1 MSNFLKK
8 NEKKLTRIVALSLAV
23 IFVAMVAW
31 IAIDKFLSISPYF
44 EDQTFAA
51 ALADSLGKP
60 ARFLNEDDL
69 EEFEV
74 MVVSCSVTADPNSGY
89 QTVTIPFVTLGKA
102 DYADHIIENTRKMNE
117 ETEEEEKEES
127 SETSD
132 TSDVSKDEG
141 PKFDTVQV
149 YATPSTVADIVKF
162 KNLRVLSAIDSSTAY
177 NISYDTYLA
186 SMYAQLTG
194 STTTVSA
201 SMIYKAIVPSDL
213 DSLTDLAPLTKLE
226 YLGVAYSS
234 IPDLKGIENFP
245 NLLVL
250 DASTCKVTSVEGVEK
265 APELLGLYLGSNTL
279 TKVDGVEKLEKL
291 ETLELSSNKIAEL
304 PKFSE
309 NSALINLSLSGN
321 KLTKL
326 DVNFKNL
333 TSLYV
338 DGNEIKDLAITAPK
352 LETLNLS
359 GNKLTKLDAL
369 KDLTTLEALDLSGN
383 STIIDL
389 APIASLK
396 NLTTLGLIF
405 TKDKAATKLTDISA
419 LKDMTKLETLSISYT
434 GVKDIDAIA
443 GLKELTSLT
452 INNSKV
458 VSTKALEKLSK
469 LTTVDLSAN
478 DIEDVVGLKNKK
490 KLSSLNLSENNIKDI
505 SDLKGAFTVDTI
517 KTLNFKG
524 NMITDWKPL
533 DAYKKAT
540 ITKENNSANKPN
552 KDETSK
558 DETSKNETSNNEE
571 SKEVSEEVS
580 ETSK

>member
-8 NEKKLTRIVALSLAV
+8 NEKKLTQIIALSLAV

-51 ALADSLGKP
+51 ALADGLGTS
-60 ARFLNEDDL
+60 ARFLDEKDL

-74 MVVSCSVTADPNSGY
+74 MVVSCYVSADPNNGY
-89 QTVTIPFVTLGKA
+89 RTVTMPYITLGKA
-102 DYADHIIENTRKMNE
+102 DYADYIIENTRTMNE
-117 ETEEEEKEES
+117 EKEEEEEKA
-127 SETSD
+127 ETSD
-132 TSDVSKDEG
+132 TSETSKDEG

-149 YATPSTVADIVKF
+149 YATPSTVEDIVKF

-177 NISYDTYLA
+177 NISYDAYIA
-186 SMYAQLTG
+186 NMYAQLTG
-194 STTTVSA
+194 STSNLSA
-201 SMIYKAIVPSDL
+201 SVIYKAIVPSDL
-213 DSLTDLAPLTKLE
+213 DSLTDLSALTKLE
-226 YLGVAYSS
+226 YLGVAYSGLT
-234 IPDLKGIENFP
+234 DLKGIESFP
-245 NLLVL
+245 NLVVL
-250 DASTCKVTSVEGVEK
+250 DASSAKLTSVEGVENAK
-265 APELLGLYLGSNTL
+265 ELLGLYLGTNSL
-279 TKVDGVEKLEKL
+279 TKVDGVEKLSKL
-291 ETLELSSNKIAEL
+291 ETLEISSNKLESI

-309 NSALINLSLSGN
+309 NSALINLSLSSN
-321 KLTKL
+321 KLK
-326 DVNFKNL
+326 KIEINL
-333 TSLYV
+333 PELKSLYV
-338 DGNEIKDLAITAPK
+338 DGNEIADMAITAPK

-359 GNKLTKLDAL
+359 DNKVSKLDAL

-396 NLTTLGLIF
+396 NLTTLGLVF
-405 TKDKAATKLTDISA
+405 TKDKSAAKLTDISA
-419 LKDMTKLETLSISYT
+419 LKDMTKLESLSISYT

-443 GLKELTSLT
+443 GMTELTTLT

-469 LTTVDLSAN
+469 LETVDLSAN
-478 DIEDVVGLKNKK
+478 DIKDVSGLKDKK
-490 KLSSLNLSENNIKDI
+490 KLSSLNLSDNAIKDI

-517 KTLNFKG
+517 KTLNFKD

-533 DAYKKAT
+533 EAYKKAT
-540 ITKENNSANKPN
+540 ITKDNNSANKPN

-558 DETSKNETSNNEE
+558 DETSKNEE
-571 SKEVSEEVS
+571 SKDVSEEVS
-580 ETSK
+580 DTSK